1 MNQVTRDSWGGYLW
15 RALKLTYFFL
25 TDIARVRL
33 LQARLETEM
42 QKREFLNTQINDVRL
57 KAERLIAEARE
68 QRGLESPL
76 REQVLRI
83 A

>member
-1 MNQVTRDSWGGYLW
+1 MVRVEFDI
-15 RALKLTYFFL
+15 FFL

-33 LQARLETEM
+33 LQARLETAM
-42 QKREFLNTQINDVRL
+42 QKREFLNTQISELRV

-68 QRGLESPL
+68 QRGQECPL
-76 REQVLRI
+76 REQVPRI